1 MAMNHVKI
9 VPKGMTGRV
18 HVEVDGTPLSCRKVQ
33 VNMAYDEIP
42 RVELEVFATSDIEI
56 EHAQVCF
63 TDETILNEVR
73 NRMGNMKFQD
83 TLRSLM
89 AEFEEEDDTETE

>member
-1 MAMNHVKI
+1 MAMNRVKI
-9 VPKGMTGRV
+9 TPKGMTGRV

-56 EHAQVCF
+56 EHAQVYF

-73 NRMGNMKFQD
+73 NRIGNMKFQD

-89 AEFEEEDDTETE
+89 AEFEEDTDAREV

>member
-18 HVEVDGTPLSCRKVQ
+18 HVEVDGTPLTCRKVQ
-33 VNMAYDEIP
+33 VNMGYDEVP
-42 RVELEVFATSDIEI
+42 SVMLEVFATTEVEI
-56 EHAQVCF
+56 EHAQVYF

-73 NRMGNMKFQD
+73 NRMGNMQFQQTLFQLVAKF
-83 TLRSLM
+83 
-89 AEFEEEDDTETE
+89 AEEGEE